1 MVRFMRIWM
10 IRGLESSF
18 HAFRLTLDRFFRSYE
33 RMIAEFKKGN
43 VYLSKDYIHKLHDA
57 LENEDEEY
65 VEGLLQEKKAEGLE
79 TNR

>member
-1 MVRFMRIWM
+1 
-10 IRGLESSF
+10 
-18 HAFRLTLDRFFRSYE
+18 
-33 RMIAEFKKGN
+33 MIAEFKKGN